1 MKADTAEWSA
11 SRIGSTYNPGDPLSL
26 VGYRT
31 RGYCWLGCII
41 CFDSLHLSFWLRDL
55 VLNCAKAEHSA
66 WIGHYRAQTAAR
78 RRAVGDAGADVVG
91 VRLNARGSLDLSMTS
106 SPAVADC
113 QSAFN
118 FLTRIGVQ
126 LLDAKIALLGS
137 LLQAIYT
144 PNSDVG
150 AFVHLPTLLGSKVS
164 VPGEPHGRQ

>member
-1 MKADTAEWSA
+1 MPA
-11 SRIGSTYNPGDPLSL
+11 SRHRAADAARELADERKRF
-26 VGYRT
+26 GYR
-31 RGYCWLGCII
+31 RL
-41 CFDSLHLSFWLRDL
+41 FVLLRQQGEPSGI
-55 VLNCAKAEHSA
+55 NRIYRS
-66 WIGHYRAQTAAR
+66 IGRRAYRAQTAAR
-78 RRAVGDAGADVVG
+78 RRAVGDAGADLVG

-126 LLDAKIALLGS
+126 LLDAKIALRGS

-150 AFVHLPTLLGSKVS
+150 AFVHLPTLLGSKV
-164 VPGEPHGRQ
+164 